1 MRAVLLKAGKA
12 KPRPTLI
19 KISCGAT
26 CTQKSLCTPIC
37 VSQAKPPAA
46 MARPTVIGIR
56 GPIRGTRPDDAPA
69 ARMMPNAKG
78 RKASP
83 ALSAE

>member
-1 MRAVLLKAGKA
+1 MSAVLLKAGNA
-12 KPRPTLI
+12 RPRPTLI

-37 VSQAKPPAA
+37 VNQANPPAA
-46 MARPTVIGIR
+46 TRRPTVIGIL
-56 GPIRGTRPDDAPA
+56 GPIFGTRPDDAPA